1 MNILLL
7 SPQPF
12 YQDRGTPIAVSMV
25 LKVLSERG
33 DQVDVITYNEG
44 RGVRYYNV
52 TVHRIPKLP
61 FINGVRPGFS
71 WKKVICDVFMLF
83 KAFRLVL
90 GKRYELIHA
99 VEESVF
105 IALLLKWLF
114 SVPYVYD
121 MDSSLAHQML
131 EKYPLLN
138 PFTSIFEYFEKLAVK
153 NAKAVAPVCDA
164 LARLIEKHNPEKVV
178 ILQDVSLL

>member
-1 MNILLL
+1 MDILLL

-12 YQDRGTPIAVSMV
+12 YQERGTPIAVRMV

-33 DQVDVITYNEG
+33 DHVDVVTYNEG
-44 RGVRYYNV
+44 IGVRFDNV

-61 FINGVRPGFS
+61 FINGLRPGFS
-71 WKKVICDVFMLF
+71 WKKVICDAFMLF
-83 KAFRLVL
+83 KSIRLASRN
-90 GKRYELIHA
+90 RYELIHA

-114 SVPYVYD
+114 NVPYVYD
-121 MDSSLAHQML
+121 MDSSLGQQIM
-131 EKYPLLN
+131 ERYPFLTI
-138 PFTSIFEYFEKLAVK
+138 FRSIFDYFEKLAVK

-178 ILQDVSLL
+178 VLQDVSLL

>member
-12 YQDRGTPIAVSMV
+12 YQERGTPIAVRMV

-33 DQVDVITYNEG
+33 DRVDVITYNEG
-44 RGVRYYNV
+44 IGVRFDNV

-83 KAFRLVL
+83 KAIRITSK
-90 GKRYELIHA
+90 KRYELIHA

-114 SVPYVYD
+114 GVPYVYD
-121 MDSSLAHQML
+121 MDSSLGQQIM
-131 EKYPLLN
+131 EKYPFLIH
-138 PFTSIFEYFEKLAVK
+138 FASVFDFFEKLAVK

-164 LARLIEKHNPEKVV
+164 LARLIEKHKPEKVV
-178 ILQDVSLL
+178 VLQDVSLL